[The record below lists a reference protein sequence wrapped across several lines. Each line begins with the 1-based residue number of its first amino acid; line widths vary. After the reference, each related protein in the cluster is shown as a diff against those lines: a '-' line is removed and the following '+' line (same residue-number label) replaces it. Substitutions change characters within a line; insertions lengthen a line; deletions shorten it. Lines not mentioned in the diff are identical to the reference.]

1 MVPTVPAKAGENKP
15 AEEEKKG
22 PEQPGLTMAE
32 EIANFK
38 FKKKG
43 AVKTK
48 EAPKPKPVSG
58 NDLLKQQIL
67 LRFKNLRKHE
77 EKNDSDEEEES
88 ED

>member
-1 MVPTVPAKAGENKP
+1 
-15 AEEEKKG
+15 
-22 PEQPGLTMAE
+22 MAD

-48 EAPKPKPVSG
+48 EIPKPKPVSG

-67 LRFKNLRKHE
+67 LRFKNLRMHE
-77 EKNDSDEEEES
+77 DKNDSDEEEDS
-88 ED
+88 EED